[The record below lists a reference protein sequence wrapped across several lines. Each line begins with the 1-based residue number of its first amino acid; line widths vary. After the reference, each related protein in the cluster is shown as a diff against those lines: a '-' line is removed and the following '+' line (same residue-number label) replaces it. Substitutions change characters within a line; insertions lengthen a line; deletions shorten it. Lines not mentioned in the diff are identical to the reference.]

1 MTEEKNEQLEKE
13 AAKVDE
19 TSAEQAEINDVQEEP
34 DAETPMSAEMQIAS
48 LKAELEAKENLNKEY
63 SDRVLR
69 LQADFDNFRRRTRQE
84 KEELSAIVV
93 QNLIGELLPVIDNLE
108 RALSADAADGSAL
121 KTGVD
126 MVYKQLMTTLS
137 QNGVELIEA
146 LGGKFD
152 PNFHQAVIREASSEE
167 EDTILEEL
175 QRGYSVRGK
184 VIRPSMVK
192 VAGN

>member
-108 RALSADAADGSAL
+108 RALSADAADGAAL
-121 KTGVD
+121 KTGID
-126 MVYKQLMTTLS
+126 MVYKQLMTTLN
-137 QNGVELIEA
+137 QNGVEMIEA